1 MTPDASTLKAKHRE
15 IRARQP
21 EPMAMRIHRAISWL
35 ARAEQEQA
43 DQDAR
48 FIFLWIALNAAY
60 ATEFGFEQSERDQTR
75 AFLGKLLS
83 ADSEQRLHAVV
94 FQQFTG
100 PIRALIENKFVFE
113 PFWRAMREHDSSGHW
128 ESQFTA
134 GKRLAMKAV
143 MEKQTELVLA
153 IVLDRLYV
161 LRNQLIHG
169 GATWNSGANRQQVR
183 DGVAILAALVPVI
196 VDLMM
201 ESHTVD
207 FSAIAYPH
215 IQH

>member
-1 MTPDASTLKAKHRE
+1 MTPDARALKAKHRA
-15 IRARQP
+15 IRARQA

-35 ARAEQEQA
+35 ARAEHEQA

-60 ATEFGFEQSERDQTR
+60 ATEFGFEQTERDQSR
-75 AFLGKLLS
+75 AFLGKLLT
-83 ADSEQRLHAVV
+83 ADSQQRLNAVV

-169 GATWNSGANRQQVR
+169 GATWNSVANRQQVR
-183 DGVAILAALVPVI
+183 DGVAILATIVPV
-196 VDLMM
+196 VLDLMIDSDGC
-201 ESHTVD
+201 E
-207 FSAIAYPH
+207 FGGIAYPLVPS
-215 IQH
+215 